1 MVVKNTDIDT
11 QPLWN
16 FRRITLPPPPA
27 FLSVKW
33 DNTLIHV
40 DLLGGLKKLFVK
52 KKKLFVKKD
61 EQLQEH
67 S

>member
-40 DLLGGLKKLFVK
+40 DPLGGLKKLFVK
-52 KKKLFVKKD
+52 KKSYL
-61 EQLQEH
+61 
-67 S
+67 